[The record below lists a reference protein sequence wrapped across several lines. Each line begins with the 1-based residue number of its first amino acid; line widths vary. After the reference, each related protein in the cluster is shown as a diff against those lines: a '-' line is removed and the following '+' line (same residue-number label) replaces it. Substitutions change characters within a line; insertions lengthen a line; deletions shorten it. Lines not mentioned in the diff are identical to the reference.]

1 MKILLTNDD
10 GFYAEGIKVLQE
22 IVSNIASKIWII
34 APAENYSRASRS
46 ISLNI
51 PINTQKIRENEF
63 IVHGTP
69 AESVFIGLRKII
81 NETPDLILS
90 GINHGSNVG
99 NDIMYSGT
107 IGAAIEGAVM
117 NIPSI
122 AISQEY
128 QDQTIK
134 WDNSRKFLPG
144 IINQLMHSPH
154 WTQSTT
160 ISINIPCGNVKGIQF
175 VKQGAYFS
183 CNKIDTTQNANN
195 SQSYII
201 REISPKNQH
210 DKLNNGSAVS
220 LYNGYIAITPI
231 NTDMTDYKVLDSLTK
246 LNGNQL
252 CI

>member
-10 GFYAEGIKVLQE
+10 GFHAEGIKVLQE
-22 IVSNIASKIWII
+22 IVSNIASKIWVV

-46 ISLNI
+46 INQNVQ
-51 PINTQKIRENEF
+51 INVQKVRENEF

-81 NETPDLILS
+81 NEKPDLILS

-99 NDIMYSGT
+99 NDIIYSGT

-117 NIPSI
+117 HIPSI
-122 AISQEY
+122 AISQAY

-134 WDNSRKFLPG
+134 WENSRKFLLD
-144 IINQLMHSPH
+144 IIHKLMNNTN
-154 WTQSTT
+154 WKKSTT
-160 ISINIPCGNVKGIQF
+160 ISINIPCGDVKGIQF
-175 VKQGAYFS
+175 VEQGAYFS
-183 CNKIDTTQNANN
+183 CNNIDVIQTDNY
-195 SQSYII
+195 SQSYVI
-201 REISPKNQH
+201 REISPKNQYY
-210 DKLNNGSAVS
+210 KLNNRNIAA

-231 NTDMTDYKVLDSLTK
+231 NTDMTDYNMLNSLIQF
-246 LNGNQL
+246 NDNQQ